1 MTRAGTDPMS
11 PQFDTDGEASDE
23 PVARH
28 SFVSGNTVSPL
39 HQQLMHTVES
49 SPESTAVHEEAPES
63 ALFLRGRSISD
74 SVAEQDEE
82 VPVFTVN

>member
-1 MTRAGTDPMS
+1 MS
-11 PQFDTDGEASDE
+11 QQFDTDGEASDE

-28 SFVSGNTVSPL
+28 SFVSRNTGSPL
-39 HQQLMHTVES
+39 HQQLLHTVEDVES

-82 VPVFTVN
+82 VPVFTEN